1 MEVRALHGEED
12 YDWALAQIGLYFENP
27 PKPGTPEADRFDVLA
42 DLIEAYE
49 RRVWPIEPAG
59 ALDAI
64 RFVMELKGL
73 KQADLAKL
81 IGSRSRAS
89 EILSGRRT
97 RTPRMMAKLH
107 ARWGVPAESLLKNF
121 EDAA

>member
-1 MEVRALHGEED
+1 MDVRALHSEED
-12 YDWALAQIGLYFENP
+12 YDWALAEIRQYFDAP
-27 PKPGTPEADRFDVLA
+27 PTPGTPEADRFDVLA
-42 DLIEAYE
+42 DLIDAYE
-49 RRVWPIEPAG
+49 RRVWPIDPVD
-59 ALDAI
+59 ALEAI

-73 KQADLAKL
+73 TQSDLAKL

-89 EILSGRRT
+89 EVLNGRRAL
-97 RTPRMMAKLH
+97 TPRMMAKLH